1 MARKV
6 AFINYKG
13 GVGKTVLAVNI
24 GAVLSTFPAPRNRV
38 LIIDMDTQANAS
50 SYLFS
55 SSVYRDEDSAE
66 KDLGAFLKGKA
77 SLSDV
82 TYDFQYFTEVKNR
95 KNGFKYI
102 EQEVEDDKGKT
113 ATKIFQVTEVPT
125 LKIIPAYE
133 NLGLNFKAEEFLA
146 GLDPFMLKN
155 ALAGIE
161 DQYDYIFFDCP
172 PSFSKLS
179 QLALLAA
186 DYVVVPI
193 KPGEFEIYGLT
204 RMLKQIDL
212 FNQEYNHKLEYKVIM
227 NLFRGAS
234 RKHGEYYIRL
244 QNDLSDMLMDEAVA
258 LSEDITESIRENRPL
273 IFGKKDTSS
282 VRGSFIKVATQLSKF
297 LK

>member
-6 AFINYKG
+6 AFMNYKG

-24 GAVLSTFPAPRNRV
+24 GAVLSTFPSPRNRV

-55 SSVYRDEDSAE
+55 SSVYRDEESVD
-66 KDLGAFLKGKA
+66 KDLGAFLTGKA

-82 TYDFQYFTEVKNR
+82 TYEFQYFTEAKSR
-95 KNGFKYI
+95 KNGLTYV
-102 EQEVEDDKGKT
+102 EQEIEVEGGKT
-113 ATKIFQVTEVPT
+113 AMKTFQVTKVPN
-125 LKIIPAYE
+125 LKIVPAYE
-133 NLGLNFKAEEFLA
+133 NLGLNFNAEEFLA
-146 GLDPFMLKN
+146 SLDPFMLKN
-155 ALAGIE
+155 ALASLE

-212 FNQEYNHKLEYKVIM
+212 FNQEFKHKLDYKVVM
-227 NLFRGAS
+227 NLFRAAS
-234 RKHGEYYIRL
+234 RKHAEYYIRL
-244 QNDLSDMLMDEAVA
+244 QSDLPEMLLDEAVA
-258 LSEDITESIRENRPL
+258 LSEDITESIRDRKPL
-273 IFGKKDTSS
+273 IFNKKDSG
-282 VRGSFIKVATQLSKF
+282 VRGSFVKVATQLSKF